1 MNKTKIIVVE
11 DNIVYCEYVCNMLSR
26 EGYRNMK
33 AYHLSTAKKHLQQA
47 TDNDIVVAD
56 LRLPDGSG
64 IDLLCWMRKE
74 GKMQPFIIMT
84 DYAEVNTAVESM
96 KLGSIDYIPKQLV
109 EDKLVPLIRS
119 ILKERQAGQRRMPVF
134 ARDGSAFQKIM
145 HRIRL
150 VAATDMSVMIFGEN
164 GTGKE
169 HIAHLL
175 HDKSKRAGKPF
186 VAVDCGSLSKELAP
200 SAFFGHVKGAFT
212 GADNAKKGYFHE
224 AEGGTLFL
232 DEVGNLAL
240 ETQQMLLRAIQERRY
255 RPVGDKADRN
265 FNVRIIAATNED
277 LEVSVNEKRFRQ
289 DLLYRL
295 HDFGITVPPLRDC
308 QEDIMPL
315 AEFFREIA
323 NNELECK
330 VSGFSSEARK
340 ALLTHSWPGNVRE
353 LRQKIMDVTLEDGLK
368 RLPGVDVS
376 KNGGISY
383 MGKPISQFNIEGMDL
398 LGGKY
403 NLATR
408 NIPADYV
415 TNVEIVRNHHSRRV
429 EKDVPSNEVSM
440 NIKLS
445 NKAKFKPFGQEEAGA
460 GYMEDGDDRLQAL
473 LGLTGMM
480 FTNKFQ
486 TICSVK
492 GGNYKGFARADMY
505 DHFGGSD
512 VSTRAT
518 SLFGGFDGGAPPQG
532 QYLYQ
537 RNGMATVNGIL
548 RTDSFTTMKVNA
560 DYCYHRATHDISQS
574 TTYLADG
581 GDYVNVSEQTSPLTK
596 IHLPKLS
603 MNYLKNADRVYLS
616 ETFVLKGKFEQNE
629 GDVVANQ
636 QSVEQRRKTSSFELG
651 NELFWMGRTE
661 KGARRHVHAN
671 VSFKRTPTL
680 RLSFSQDGTDYGQTA
695 QSSTLSM
702 NVGSSFQIPI
712 GKSFRLNLPV
722 SVSAMYD
729 DLETYR
735 MATGDQNDIRG
746 WAFTPTLNPGF
757 EIHSKNRRFY
767 LSAGIGAALKGL
779 YYNKLNYT
787 KPVLNPSM
795 GINYTFSANSKLSFS
810 TGYTTSIGDMM
821 TLLTEPMQVDY
832 RSVRTSSGI
841 IGESNTW
848 HTSGDWKWQLPM
860 QYFTLSLAAT
870 HSEGKQNTL
879 TSQSVS
885 GIDVSSTALLR
896 DSRSR
901 STSFSASVTKN
912 IPTLFAKLGADGSY
926 SFGSG
931 EQAIS
936 SSMGGGQEEAT
947 VIDTRT
953 NSYALHGNATITPV
967 PWLELRYDINYG
979 WSRSRY
985 SEESN
990 TTTSLTHSGAVH
1002 IFPIATLDL
1011 SLDYD
1016 HVRRQLTADQY
1027 KRMSLFNASAQYKWK
1042 RLVLRLEL
1050 DNLLNQRH
1058 YAYTI
1063 FNGINTYTY
1072 DYALCGRT
1080 ALLRATFKL

>member
-1 MNKTKIIVVE
+1 M
-11 DNIVYCEYVCNMLSR
+11 
-26 EGYRNMK
+26 
-33 AYHLSTAKKHLQQA
+33 Q
-47 TDNDIVVAD
+47 
-56 LRLPDGSG
+56 RL
-64 IDLLCWMRKE
+64 L
-74 GKMQPFIIMT
+74 FIILYIALAVHASAQVRVTGRVIDSQNKPVRDVIVKMVSGT
-84 DYAEVNTAVESM
+84 KTLTFTSTNAKGEYALEVKSAPMGEVTLLFNHISYEKESER
-96 KLGSIDYIPKQLV
+96 V
-109 EDKLVPLIRS
+109 T
-119 ILKERQAGQRRMPVF
+119 LKER
-134 ARDGSAFQKIM
+134 
-145 HRIRL
+145 
-150 VAATDMSVMIFGEN
+150 VA
-164 GTGKE
+164 K
-169 HIAHLL
+169 
-175 HDKSKRAGKPF
+175 
-186 VAVDCGSLSKELAP
+186 VD
-200 SAFFGHVKGAFT
+200 
-212 GADNAKKGYFHE
+212 
-224 AEGGTLFL
+224 
-232 DEVGNLAL
+232 
-240 ETQQMLLRAIQERRY
+240 MLLTPKAVSLKEVTV
-255 RPVGDKADRN
+255 RPD
-265 FNVRIIAATNED
+265 
-277 LEVSVNEKRFRQ
+277 
-289 DLLYRL
+289 
-295 HDFGITVPPLRDC
+295 P
-308 QEDIMPL
+308 
-315 AEFFREIA
+315 
-323 NNELECK
+323 
-330 VSGFSSEARK
+330 
-340 ALLTHSWPGNVRE
+340 
-353 LRQKIMDVTLEDGLK
+353 LRQKGDTLSHNLASFLGKGDVTLEDGLK

-408 NIPADYV
+408 NIPVDYV

-445 NKAKFKPFGQEEAGA
+445 NKAKFKPFGQEEVGA
-460 GYMEDGDDRLQAL
+460 GYMEDGNDKLQAL

-486 TICSVK
+486 TTCSVK
-492 GGNYKGFARADMY
+492 AGNYKGFARTDMY

-512 VSTRAT
+512 VSTCAT

-560 DYCYHRATHDISQS
+560 DYSYHRATHDISQR
-574 TTYLADG
+574 TTYLANG
-581 GDYVNVSEQTSPLTK
+581 GDYVTVSEQTSPMTK

-603 MNYLKNADRVYLS
+603 VNYLKNADRVYLS

-629 GDVVANQ
+629 GDVVANG
-636 QSVEQRRKTSSFELG
+636 SLVEQRRKTSTFEVG
-651 NELFWMGRTE
+651 NEFFWMGRTE

-680 RLSFSQDGTDYGQTA
+680 RLSFVSDGNGYGQTA
-695 QSSTLSM
+695 QSSTLSV

-712 GKSFRLNLPV
+712 GSSFRLNLPV

-729 DLETYR
+729 DLETER
-735 MATGDQNDIRG
+735 CGEFGIRNSGVGDLKSPPTDRNDVRG

-795 GINYTFSANSKLSFS
+795 GIDYTFSANSKLSFS

-841 IGESNTW
+841 IGESNIW
-848 HTSGDWKWQLPM
+848 RTSGEWKWQLPM

-870 HSEGKQNTL
+870 YSEGKQNTL

-896 DSRSR
+896 DSHSR
-901 STSFSASVTKN
+901 STSFSVAASKN
-912 IPTLFAKLGADGSY
+912 IPSLFAKLGANGRY
-926 SFGSG
+926 SFGSD
-931 EQAIS
+931 EQAVNES
-936 SSMGGGQEEAT
+936 
-947 VIDTRT
+947 VVDTRT
-953 NSYALHGNATITPV
+953 NSYALHGNATVTPV

-985 SEESN
+985 SEKSN
-990 TTTSLTHSGAVH
+990 TTTSRSHSGAVH
-1002 IFPIATLDL
+1002 IFPIASLDL
-1011 SLDYD
+1011 SLDYE

-1027 KRMSLFNASAQYKWK
+1027 KRMSLFNASAQYKRK

-1050 DNLLNQRH
+1050 DNLLNQRR
-1058 YAYTI
+1058 YAYTL

-1072 DYALCGRT
+1072 DYTLCGRT
-1080 ALLRATFKL
+1080 VVVRATFKL

>member
-1 MNKTKIIVVE
+1 M
-11 DNIVYCEYVCNMLSR
+11 
-26 EGYRNMK
+26 
-33 AYHLSTAKKHLQQA
+33 Q
-47 TDNDIVVAD
+47 
-56 LRLPDGSG
+56 RL
-64 IDLLCWMRKE
+64 L
-74 GKMQPFIIMT
+74 FIILYIALAVHASAQVRVTGRVIDSQNKPVRDVIVKMVSGT
-84 DYAEVNTAVESM
+84 KTLTFTSTNAKGEYALEVKSAPMGEVTLLFNHISYEKESER
-96 KLGSIDYIPKQLV
+96 V
-109 EDKLVPLIRS
+109 T
-119 ILKERQAGQRRMPVF
+119 LKER
-134 ARDGSAFQKIM
+134 
-145 HRIRL
+145 
-150 VAATDMSVMIFGEN
+150 VAKVDMQLTPKAVSL
-164 GTGKE
+164 KE
-169 HIAHLL
+169 
-175 HDKSKRAGKPF
+175 
-186 VAVDCGSLSKELAP
+186 VTV
-200 SAFFGHVKGAFT
+200 
-212 GADNAKKGYFHE
+212 
-224 AEGGTLFL
+224 
-232 DEVGNLAL
+232 
-240 ETQQMLLRAIQERRY
+240 
-255 RPVGDKADRN
+255 RPD
-265 FNVRIIAATNED
+265 
-277 LEVSVNEKRFRQ
+277 
-289 DLLYRL
+289 
-295 HDFGITVPPLRDC
+295 P
-308 QEDIMPL
+308 
-315 AEFFREIA
+315 
-323 NNELECK
+323 
-330 VSGFSSEARK
+330 
-340 ALLTHSWPGNVRE
+340 
-353 LRQKIMDVTLEDGLK
+353 LRQKGDTLSHNLASFLGKGDVTLEDGLK

-408 NIPADYV
+408 NIPVDYV

-445 NKAKFKPFGQEEAGA
+445 NKAKFKPFGQEEVGA
-460 GYMEDGDDRLQAL
+460 GYMEDGNDKLQAL

-486 TICSVK
+486 TTCSVK
-492 GGNYKGFARADMY
+492 AGNYKGFARTDMY

-512 VSTRAT
+512 VSTCAT

-560 DYCYHRATHDISQS
+560 DYSYHRATHDISQR
-574 TTYLADG
+574 TTYLANG
-581 GDYVNVSEQTSPLTK
+581 GDYVTVSEQTSPMTK

-603 MNYLKNADRVYLS
+603 VNYLKNADRVYLS

-629 GDVVANQ
+629 GDVVANG
-636 QSVEQRRKTSSFELG
+636 SLVEQRRKTSTFEVG
-651 NELFWMGRTE
+651 NEFFWMGRTE

-680 RLSFSQDGTDYGQTA
+680 RLSFVSDGNGYGQTA
-695 QSSTLSM
+695 RSSTLSV

-712 GKSFRLNLPV
+712 GSSFRLNLPV

-729 DLETYR
+729 DLETER
-735 MATGDQNDIRG
+735 CGEFGIRNSGVGDLKSPPTDRNDVRG

-795 GINYTFSANSKLSFS
+795 GIDYTFSANSKLSFS

-841 IGESNTW
+841 IGESNIW
-848 HTSGDWKWQLPM
+848 RTSGEWKWQLPM

-896 DSRSR
+896 DSHSR
-901 STSFSASVTKN
+901 STSFSVAASKN
-912 IPTLFAKLGADGSY
+912 IPSLFAKLGVNGRY
-926 SFGSG
+926 SFGSD
-931 EQAIS
+931 EQAVN
-936 SSMGGGQEEAT
+936 ET
-947 VIDTRT
+947 VVDTRT
-953 NSYALHGNATITPV
+953 NSYALHGNATVTPV

-985 SEESN
+985 SENSN
-990 TTTSLTHSGAVH
+990 TTTSRSHSGAVH
-1002 IFPIATLDL
+1002 IFPIASLDL
-1011 SLDYD
+1011 SLDYE

-1027 KRMSLFNASAQYKWK
+1027 KRMSLFNASAQYKRK

-1050 DNLLNQRH
+1050 DNLLNQRR
-1058 YAYTI
+1058 YAYTL

-1072 DYALCGRT
+1072 DYTLCGRT
-1080 ALLRATFKL
+1080 VVLRATFKL

>member
-1 MNKTKIIVVE
+1 MKRLLYIILYVVLAASASAQVKVTGRVI
-11 DNIVYCEYVCNMLSR
+11 D
-26 EGYRNMK
+26 
-33 AYHLSTAKKHLQQA
+33 LQQKPVS
-47 TDNDIVVAD
+47 DVIV
-56 LRLPDGSG
+56 
-64 IDLLCWMRKE
+64 
-74 GKMQPFIIMT
+74 
-84 DYAEVNTAVESM
+84 
-96 KLGSIDYIPKQLV
+96 
-109 EDKLVPLIRS
+109 KLVSGSKTLAFTSSNAQGVYSLEVKNAPTGEVTLQFTHISYEKESERVTLRDKVSKVDMILTPKS
-119 ILKERQAGQRRMPVF
+119 ISLKEVTVKPDPLRQRG
-134 ARDGSAFQKIM
+134 D
-145 HRIRL
+145 
-150 VAATDMSVMIFGEN
+150 T
-164 GTGKE
+164 
-169 HIAHLL
+169 
-175 HDKSKRAGKPF
+175 
-186 VAVDCGSLSKELAP
+186 LS
-200 SAFFGHVKGAFT
+200 H
-212 GADNAKKGYFHE
+212 
-224 AEGGTLFL
+224 
-232 DEVGNLAL
+232 NLASFL
-240 ETQQMLLRAIQERRY
+240 
-255 RPVGDKADRN
+255 GK
-265 FNVRIIAATNED
+265 
-277 LEVSVNEKRFRQ
+277 
-289 DLLYRL
+289 
-295 HDFGITVPPLRDC
+295 G
-308 QEDIMPL
+308 
-315 AEFFREIA
+315 
-323 NNELECK
+323 
-330 VSGFSSEARK
+330 
-340 ALLTHSWPGNVRE
+340 
-353 LRQKIMDVTLEDGLK
+353 DVTLEDGLK
-368 RLPGVDVS
+368 RLPGVDVTTS
-376 KNGGISY
+376 GAISY
-383 MGKPISQFNIEGMDL
+383 MGKPISQFNIEGLDM

-415 TNVEIVRNHHSRRV
+415 TQVEIVRNHHSRRV

-460 GYMEDGDDRLQAL
+460 GYMEDSNDKLQAL

-480 FTNKFQ
+480 FTDRFQ

-512 VSTRAT
+512 VTTPAT

-532 QYLYQ
+532 EYLYQ
-537 RNGMATVNGIL
+537 RNGMATLNGIL

-560 DYCYHRATHDISQS
+560 DYSYHRATHDISQS
-574 TTYLADG
+574 TTYLAEG
-581 GDYVNVSEQTSPLTK
+581 GNYVTVGEQISPLTK

-603 MNYLKNADRVYLS
+603 VNYLKNADRVYLS
-616 ETFVLKGKFEQNE
+616 ETFVLKGKFEENE
-629 GDVVANQ
+629 GDVVANG
-636 QSVEQRRKTSSFELG
+636 SLVEQRRKTSSFEVG
-651 NELFWMGRTE
+651 NDLFWMGRTE
-661 KGARRHVHAN
+661 KGARRHVHAS
-671 VSFKRTPTL
+671 VSFRRTPTL

-735 MATGDQNDIRG
+735 TATGEMNDIRG

-757 EIHSKNRRFY
+757 EIHSRNRRFY

-779 YYNKLNYT
+779 YYNRRNSESHPSSLEDGRVVTEEGKANKLNYT

-795 GINYTFSANSKLSFS
+795 GINYTFSANSNLSFS

-821 TLLTEPMQVDY
+821 TLLTEPIQVDY

-848 HTSGDWKWQLPM
+848 HTSGEWKWQLPM
-860 QYFTLSLAAT
+860 QYFTLSLAAS
-870 HSEGKQNTL
+870 HSEGRQNTL

-896 DSRSR
+896 DIRSR
-901 STSFSASVTKN
+901 STNFSASVTKN
-912 IPTLFAKLGADGSY
+912 IPSIFAKLGADGSY

-931 EQAIS
+931 EQAVD
-936 SSMGGGQEEAT
+936 ET

-1002 IFPIATLDL
+1002 IFPIVALDL

-1016 HVRRQLTADQY
+1016 HVRRQLTADQC
-1027 KRMSLFNASAQYKWK
+1027 KHMSLFNASAQYKWK
-1042 RLVLRLEL
+1042 QCVLRLEL
-1050 DNLLNQRH
+1050 TNLLNQRS
-1058 YAYTI
+1058 YSYTV
-1063 FNGINTYTY
+1063 FDGINTYTY
-1072 DYALCGRT
+1072 DYGLCGRT
-1080 ALLRATFKL
+1080 VMLRATFKL

>member
-1 MNKTKIIVVE
+1 MR
-11 DNIVYCEYVCNMLSR
+11 LS
-26 EGYRNMK
+26 
-33 AYHLSTAKKHLQQA
+33 
-47 TDNDIVVAD
+47 
-56 LRLPDGSG
+56 
-64 IDLLCWMRKE
+64 
-74 GKMQPFIIMT
+74 
-84 DYAEVNTAVESM
+84 
-96 KLGSIDYIPKQLV
+96 
-109 EDKLVPLIRS
+109 
-119 ILKERQAGQRRMPVF
+119 LKERTM
-134 ARDGSAFQKIM
+134 KM
-145 HRIRL
+145 
-150 VAATDMSVMIFGEN
+150 DMVLTPKAVSL
-164 GTGKE
+164 KE
-169 HIAHLL
+169 VTV
-175 HDKSKRAGKPF
+175 KSDP
-186 VAVDCGSLSKELAP
+186 
-200 SAFFGHVKGAFT
+200 
-212 GADNAKKGYFHE
+212 
-224 AEGGTLFL
+224 
-232 DEVGNLAL
+232 
-240 ETQQMLLRAIQERRY
+240 
-255 RPVGDKADRN
+255 
-265 FNVRIIAATNED
+265 
-277 LEVSVNEKRFRQ
+277 
-289 DLLYRL
+289 
-295 HDFGITVPPLRDC
+295 
-308 QEDIMPL
+308 
-315 AEFFREIA
+315 
-323 NNELECK
+323 
-330 VSGFSSEARK
+330 
-340 ALLTHSWPGNVRE
+340 
-353 LRQKIMDVTLEDGLK
+353 LRQKGERLRVGEHSSGITLSHNLASFLGKGDVTLEDGLK

-376 KNGGISY
+376 QNGGISY

-415 TNVEIVRNHHSRRV
+415 TQVEIVRNHHSRRV

-445 NKAKFKPFGQEEAGA
+445 NKAKFKPFGQEEAGIEVA
-460 GYMEDGDDRLQAL
+460 PHSAPEGATIDPQHGNVSLSGDERGAL
-473 LGLTGMM
+473 RALVGLTGMM

-532 QYLYQ
+532 EYLYQ
-537 RNGMATVNGIL
+537 RNGMATLNGIL

-560 DYCYHRATHDISQS
+560 DYSYHRATHDISQS
-574 TTYLADG
+574 TTYLAEG
-581 GDYVNVSEQTSPLTK
+581 GNYVTVSEQTSPITK

-603 MNYLKNADRVYLS
+603 VNYLKNADRVYLS
-616 ETFVLKGKFEQNE
+616 ETFVLKGKFEENE
-629 GDVVANQ
+629 GDVVANRWSSESHQ
-636 QSVEQRRKTSSFELG
+636 ARLDGRVVTEVDEVSGSLVEQRRKTSSFEVG

-661 KGARRHVHAN
+661 KGARRHVHAS
-671 VSFKRTPTL
+671 VSFRRTPTL

-735 MATGDQNDIRG
+735 TATGEMNDIRG

-757 EIHSKNRRFY
+757 EIHSRNRRFY

-848 HTSGDWKWQLPM
+848 HTSGEWKWQLPM
-860 QYFTLSLAAT
+860 QYFTLSLAAS

-912 IPTLFAKLGADGSY
+912 IPSLFAKLGADASY
-926 SFGSG
+926 GFGDS
-931 EQAIS
+931 EQAVNANIIKVRS
-936 SSMGGGQEEAT
+936 
-947 VIDTRT
+947 
-953 NSYALHGNATITPV
+953 NNYNLHGNASVTPIQ
-967 PWLELRYDINYG
+967 WLELRYDIRYG

-990 TTTSLTHSGAVH
+990 TVTSLTHSGSIHV
-1002 IFPIATLDL
+1002 FPIATLDL

-1016 HVRRQLTADQY
+1016 HVRRQLTTDQY

-1042 RLVLRLEL
+1042 QCVLRLEL
-1050 DNLLNQRH
+1050 TNLLNQRS
-1058 YAYTI
+1058 YSYTV
-1063 FNGINTYTY
+1063 FDGINTYIY
-1072 DYALCGRT
+1072 DYGLCGRT
-1080 ALLRATFKL
+1080 MMLRATFKL

>member
-1 MNKTKIIVVE
+1 VKVTGRVI
-11 DNIVYCEYVCNMLSR
+11 D
-26 EGYRNMK
+26 
-33 AYHLSTAKKHLQQA
+33 LQQKPVS
-47 TDNDIVVAD
+47 DVIV
-56 LRLPDGSG
+56 
-64 IDLLCWMRKE
+64 
-74 GKMQPFIIMT
+74 
-84 DYAEVNTAVESM
+84 
-96 KLGSIDYIPKQLV
+96 
-109 EDKLVPLIRS
+109 KLVSGSKTLAFTSSNAKGEYSLELKNVPSGEVSLQFTHIS
-119 ILKERQAGQRRMPVF
+119 YEKESEQLTLKERTMKV
-134 ARDGSAFQKIM
+134 
-145 HRIRL
+145 
-150 VAATDMSVMIFGEN
+150 DMVLTPKSISL
-164 GTGKE
+164 KE
-169 HIAHLL
+169 VTV
-175 HDKSKRAGKPF
+175 KP
-186 VAVDCGSLSKELAP
+186 DP
-200 SAFFGHVKGAFT
+200 
-212 GADNAKKGYFHE
+212 
-224 AEGGTLFL
+224 
-232 DEVGNLAL
+232 
-240 ETQQMLLRAIQERRY
+240 
-255 RPVGDKADRN
+255 
-265 FNVRIIAATNED
+265 
-277 LEVSVNEKRFRQ
+277 
-289 DLLYRL
+289 
-295 HDFGITVPPLRDC
+295 
-308 QEDIMPL
+308 
-315 AEFFREIA
+315 
-323 NNELECK
+323 
-330 VSGFSSEARK
+330 
-340 ALLTHSWPGNVRE
+340 
-353 LRQKIMDVTLEDGLK
+353 LRQKGDTLSHNLASFLGKGDVTLEDGLK

-376 KNGGISY
+376 QNGGISY

-415 TNVEIVRNHHSRRV
+415 TNVEIVRNYHSRRV

-460 GYMEDGDDRLQAL
+460 GYMEDGNDKLQAL

-532 QYLYQ
+532 EYLYQ
-537 RNGMATVNGIL
+537 RNGMATLNGIL

-560 DYCYHRATHDISQS
+560 DYSYHRATHDISQS
-574 TTYLADG
+574 TTYLAEG
-581 GDYVNVSEQTSPLTK
+581 GNYVTVSEQTSPLTK

-603 MNYLKNADRVYLS
+603 VNYLKNADRVYLS
-616 ETFVLKGKFEQNE
+616 ETFVLKGKFEENE
-629 GDVVANQ
+629 GDVVANG
-636 QSVEQRRKTSSFELG
+636 SLVEQRRKTSSFEVG

-661 KGARRHVHAN
+661 KGARRHVHAS
-671 VSFKRTPTL
+671 VSFRRTPTL

-702 NVGSSFQIPI
+702 NVGSSFNIPI

-735 MATGDQNDIRG
+735 TATGEMNDIRG

-757 EIHSKNRRFY
+757 EIHSRNRRFY

-779 YYNKLNYT
+779 YYNRRNSESHPSSLEDGRVVTEEGKANKLNYT

-795 GINYTFSANSKLSFS
+795 GINYTFSANSKLQFS
-810 TGYTTSIGDMM
+810 TGYTTQIGDMM

-832 RSVRTSSGI
+832 RTVRTSSGI

-860 QYFTLSLAAT
+860 QYFTLSLAAS
-870 HSEGKQNTL
+870 HSEGRQNTL

-896 DSRSR
+896 DIRSR
-901 STSFSASVTKN
+901 STNFSASVTKN
-912 IPTLFAKLGADGSY
+912 IPSIFAKLGADGSY

-931 EQAIS
+931 EQAVD
-936 SSMGGGQEEAT
+936 ET

-1002 IFPIATLDL
+1002 IFPIVALDL

-1027 KRMSLFNASAQYKWK
+1027 KHMSLFNASAQYKWK
-1042 RLVLRLEL
+1042 QCVLRLEL
-1050 DNLLNQRH
+1050 TNLLNQRS
-1058 YAYTI
+1058 YSYTV
-1063 FNGINTYTY
+1063 FDGINTYTY
-1072 DYALCGRT
+1072 DYGLCGRT
-1080 ALLRATFKL
+1080 VMLRATFKL

>member
-1 MNKTKIIVVE
+1 MKRLLYIIL
-11 DNIVYCEYVCNMLSR
+11 YVLLAASASAQVR
-26 EGYRNMK
+26 VTGR
-33 AYHLSTAKKHLQQA
+33 
-47 TDNDIVVAD
+47 V
-56 LRLPDGSG
+56 
-64 IDLLCWMRKE
+64 IDLQNKPVSDVIVKLVNGTKTLAFTSTNAKGEYAIEMKSAPSGEVTLQFTHISYEKE
-74 GKMQPFIIMT
+74 SERLSFK
-84 DYAEVNTAVESM
+84 EKAVKVDM
-96 KLGSIDYIPKQLV
+96 LLIPKAV
-109 EDKLVPLIRS
+109 S
-119 ILKERQAGQRRMPVF
+119 LKEVTVKPDPLRQRG
-134 ARDGSAFQKIM
+134 D
-145 HRIRL
+145 
-150 VAATDMSVMIFGEN
+150 T
-164 GTGKE
+164 
-169 HIAHLL
+169 
-175 HDKSKRAGKPF
+175 
-186 VAVDCGSLSKELAP
+186 LS
-200 SAFFGHVKGAFT
+200 H
-212 GADNAKKGYFHE
+212 
-224 AEGGTLFL
+224 
-232 DEVGNLAL
+232 NLASFL
-240 ETQQMLLRAIQERRY
+240 
-255 RPVGDKADRN
+255 GK
-265 FNVRIIAATNED
+265 
-277 LEVSVNEKRFRQ
+277 
-289 DLLYRL
+289 
-295 HDFGITVPPLRDC
+295 G
-308 QEDIMPL
+308 
-315 AEFFREIA
+315 
-323 NNELECK
+323 
-330 VSGFSSEARK
+330 
-340 ALLTHSWPGNVRE
+340 
-353 LRQKIMDVTLEDGLK
+353 DVTLEDGLK
-368 RLPGVDVS
+368 RLPGVDVTTS
-376 KNGGISY
+376 GAISY
-383 MGKPISQFNIEGMDL
+383 MGKPISQFNIEGLDM

-415 TNVEIVRNHHSRRV
+415 TQVEIVRNHHSRRV

-460 GYMEDGDDRLQAL
+460 GYMEDSNDKLQAL

-480 FTNKFQ
+480 FTDRFQ

-512 VSTRAT
+512 VTTPAT

-532 QYLYQ
+532 EYLYQ
-537 RNGMATVNGIL
+537 RNGMATLNGIL

-560 DYCYHRATHDISQS
+560 DYSYHRATHDISQS
-574 TTYLADG
+574 TTYLAEG
-581 GDYVNVSEQTSPLTK
+581 GNYVTVSEQTSPLTK

-603 MNYLKNADRVYLS
+603 VNYLKNADRVYLS
-616 ETFVLKGKFEQNE
+616 ETFVLKGKFEENE
-629 GDVVANQ
+629 GDVVANG
-636 QSVEQRRKTSSFELG
+636 SLVEQRRNTSSFEVG

-735 MATGDQNDIRG
+735 TATGEMNDIRG

-757 EIHSKNRRFY
+757 EIHSRNRRFY

-779 YYNKLNYT
+779 YYNRRNSESHPSSLEDGRVVTEEGKANKLNYT

-795 GINYTFSANSKLSFS
+795 GINYTFSANSNLSFS

-821 TLLTEPMQVDY
+821 TLLTEPIQVDY

-848 HTSGDWKWQLPM
+848 HTSGEWKWQLPM
-860 QYFTLSLAAT
+860 QYFTLSLAAS
-870 HSEGKQNTL
+870 HSEGRQNTL

-896 DSRSR
+896 DIRSR
-901 STSFSASVTKN
+901 STNFSASVTKN
-912 IPTLFAKLGADGSY
+912 IPSIFAKLGADGSY

-931 EQAIS
+931 EQAVD
-936 SSMGGGQEEAT
+936 ET

-1002 IFPIATLDL
+1002 IFPIVALDL

-1016 HVRRQLTADQY
+1016 HVRRQLTADQC
-1027 KRMSLFNASAQYKWK
+1027 KHMSLFNASAQYKWK
-1042 RLVLRLEL
+1042 QCVLRLEL
-1050 DNLLNQRH
+1050 TNLLNQRS
-1058 YAYTI
+1058 YSYTV
-1063 FNGINTYTY
+1063 FDGINTYTY
-1072 DYALCGRT
+1072 DYGLCGRT
-1080 ALLRATFKL
+1080 VMLRATFKL

>member
-1 MNKTKIIVVE
+1 MKRLLYIISYVV
-11 DNIVYCEYVCNMLSR
+11 L
-26 EGYRNMK
+26 
-33 AYHLSTAKKHLQQA
+33 AASTSAQVKVTGRVIDLQQKPVS
-47 TDNDIVVAD
+47 DVIV
-56 LRLPDGSG
+56 
-64 IDLLCWMRKE
+64 
-74 GKMQPFIIMT
+74 
-84 DYAEVNTAVESM
+84 
-96 KLGSIDYIPKQLV
+96 
-109 EDKLVPLIRS
+109 KLVSGTKTLAFTSSNAQGVYSLEVKKAPTGEVTLQFTHISYEKESERLTFKEKAVKVDMVLTPKAVS
-119 ILKERQAGQRRMPVF
+119 LKEVT
-134 ARDGSAFQKIM
+134 
-145 HRIRL
+145 
-150 VAATDMSVMIFGEN
+150 V
-164 GTGKE
+164 
-169 HIAHLL
+169 
-175 HDKSKRAGKPF
+175 KP
-186 VAVDCGSLSKELAP
+186 DP
-200 SAFFGHVKGAFT
+200 
-212 GADNAKKGYFHE
+212 
-224 AEGGTLFL
+224 
-232 DEVGNLAL
+232 
-240 ETQQMLLRAIQERRY
+240 
-255 RPVGDKADRN
+255 
-265 FNVRIIAATNED
+265 
-277 LEVSVNEKRFRQ
+277 
-289 DLLYRL
+289 
-295 HDFGITVPPLRDC
+295 
-308 QEDIMPL
+308 
-315 AEFFREIA
+315 
-323 NNELECK
+323 
-330 VSGFSSEARK
+330 
-340 ALLTHSWPGNVRE
+340 
-353 LRQKIMDVTLEDGLK
+353 LRQKGDTLSHNLASFLGKGDVTLEDGLK

-376 KNGGISY
+376 QNGGISY

-415 TNVEIVRNHHSRRV
+415 TSVEIMRNHHSRRV

-512 VSTRAT
+512 VRTCAT

-560 DYCYHRATHDISQS
+560 DYSYHRATHDISQS
-574 TTYLADG
+574 TTYLAEG
-581 GDYVNVSEQTSPLTK
+581 GNYVTVSEQTSPLTR
-596 IHLPKLS
+596 IHVPKLS
-603 MNYLKNADRVYLS
+603 VNYLKNADRVYLS
-616 ETFVLKGKFEQNE
+616 ETFVLKGKFEENE
-629 GDVVANQ
+629 GDVLSVAMVSQ
-636 QSVEQRRKTSSFELG
+636 QTEQRRKTSSFEVG

-680 RLSFSQDGTDYGQTA
+680 RLSFVSDGNGYGQTA

-712 GKSFRLNLPV
+712 GKSFRLNLPI

-735 MATGDQNDIRG
+735 TATGEMNDIRG

-795 GINYTFSANSKLSFS
+795 GINYTFWANSKLSFS

-870 HSEGKQNTL
+870 HSEGKLNTL

-901 STSFSASVTKN
+901 STNFSVSSTKN
-912 IPTLFAKLGADGSY
+912 FPSIFTKLGADASY
-926 SFGSG
+926 GFGDS
-931 EQAIS
+931 EQAVNADIIKIRS
-936 SSMGGGQEEAT
+936 
-947 VIDTRT
+947 
-953 NSYALHGNATITPV
+953 NNYNLHGNASVTPV
-967 PWLELRYDINYG
+967 QWLELRYDIRYG

-990 TTTSLTHSGAVH
+990 TVTSLTHSGAVH
-1002 IFPIATLDL
+1002 IFPIAALDL

-1027 KRMSLFNASAQYKWK
+1027 KRMSLFNASAQYKFK

-1058 YAYTI
+1058 YAYTVLD
-1063 FNGINTYTY
+1063 GINTYTY
-1072 DYALCGRT
+1072 DYGLSGRT
-1080 ALLRATFKL
+1080 TMLRATFKL

>member
-1 MNKTKIIVVE
+1 MITPDAE
-11 DNIVYCEYVCNMLSR
+11 S
-26 EGYRNMK
+26 
-33 AYHLSTAKKHLQQA
+33 QQQ
-47 TDNDIVVAD
+47 DY
-56 LRLPDGSG
+56 LRPSPVGEGSG
-64 IDLLCWMRKE
+64 
-74 GKMQPFIIMT
+74 
-84 DYAEVNTAVESM
+84 V
-96 KLGSIDYIPKQLV
+96 
-109 EDKLVPLIRS
+109 
-119 ILKERQAGQRRMPVF
+119 
-134 ARDGSAFQKIM
+134 
-145 HRIRL
+145 RL
-150 VAATDMSVMIFGEN
+150 
-164 GTGKE
+164 
-169 HIAHLL
+169 
-175 HDKSKRAGKPF
+175 
-186 VAVDCGSLSKELAP
+186 
-200 SAFFGHVKGAFT
+200 
-212 GADNAKKGYFHE
+212 
-224 AEGGTLFL
+224 
-232 DEVGNLAL
+232 
-240 ETQQMLLRAIQERRY
+240 
-255 RPVGDKADRN
+255 
-265 FNVRIIAATNED
+265 
-277 LEVSVNEKRFRQ
+277 
-289 DLLYRL
+289 
-295 HDFGITVPPLRDC
+295 
-308 QEDIMPL
+308 
-315 AEFFREIA
+315 
-323 NNELECK
+323 
-330 VSGFSSEARK
+330 
-340 ALLTHSWPGNVRE
+340 
-353 LRQKIMDVTLEDGLK
+353 
-368 RLPGVDVS
+368 
-376 KNGGISY
+376 
-383 MGKPISQFNIEGMDL
+383 
-398 LGGKY
+398 
-403 NLATR
+403 
-408 NIPADYV
+408 
-415 TNVEIVRNHHSRRV
+415 
-429 EKDVPSNEVSM
+429 
-440 NIKLS
+440 
-445 NKAKFKPFGQEEAGA
+445 
-460 GYMEDGDDRLQAL
+460 L

-532 QYLYQ
+532 EYLYQ
-537 RNGMATVNGIL
+537 RNGMATLNGIL

-560 DYCYHRATHDISQS
+560 DYSYHRATHDISQS
-574 TTYLADG
+574 TTYLAEG
-581 GDYVNVSEQTSPLTK
+581 GNYVTVSEQTSPITK

-603 MNYLKNADRVYLS
+603 VNYLKNADRVYLS

-629 GDVVANQ
+629 GDVVANRWSSESHQ
-636 QSVEQRRKTSSFELG
+636 ARLDGRVVTEVDEVSGSLVEQRRKTSSFEVG

-671 VSFKRTPTL
+671 VSFRRTPTL

-712 GKSFRLNLPV
+712 GKTFRLNLPV

-735 MATGDQNDIRG
+735 TATGEMNDIRG

-767 LSAGIGAALKGL
+767 LNAGIGAALKGL

-841 IGESNTW
+841 IGEQNTW
-848 HTSGDWKWQLPM
+848 HTSGEWKWQLPM
-860 QYFTLSLAAT
+860 QYFTLSLAGS

-912 IPTLFAKLGADGSY
+912 IPSLFAKLGADGSY

-931 EQAIS
+931 EQAV
-936 SSMGGGQEEAT
+936 GET

-953 NSYALHGNATITPV
+953 NSYALHGNATITPIQ
-967 PWLELRYDINYG
+967 WLELRYDINYG

-990 TTTSLTHSGAVH
+990 TVTSLTHSGSIH
-1002 IFPIATLDL
+1002 IFPIAALDL

-1027 KRMSLFNASAQYKWK
+1027 KHMSLFNASAQYKWK

-1050 DNLLNQRH
+1050 DNLLNQCH

-1072 DYALCGRT
+1072 DYTLCGRT
-1080 ALLRATFKL
+1080 IMLRATFKL

>member
-1 MNKTKIIVVE
+1 M
-11 DNIVYCEYVCNMLSR
+11 
-26 EGYRNMK
+26 
-33 AYHLSTAKKHLQQA
+33 Q
-47 TDNDIVVAD
+47 
-56 LRLPDGSG
+56 RL
-64 IDLLCWMRKE
+64 L
-74 GKMQPFIIMT
+74 FIILYIALTVHASAQVRVTGRVIDSQNKPVRDVIVKMVSGT
-84 DYAEVNTAVESM
+84 KTLTFTSTNAKGEYALEVKSAPTGEVTLLFNHISYEKESER
-96 KLGSIDYIPKQLV
+96 V
-109 EDKLVPLIRS
+109 T
-119 ILKERQAGQRRMPVF
+119 LKEREAKVDMLLTPKAVSLKEVTVRP
-134 ARDGSAFQKIM
+134 DPLWQKGD
-145 HRIRL
+145 
-150 VAATDMSVMIFGEN
+150 T
-164 GTGKE
+164 
-169 HIAHLL
+169 
-175 HDKSKRAGKPF
+175 
-186 VAVDCGSLSKELAP
+186 LS
-200 SAFFGHVKGAFT
+200 H
-212 GADNAKKGYFHE
+212 
-224 AEGGTLFL
+224 
-232 DEVGNLAL
+232 NLASFL
-240 ETQQMLLRAIQERRY
+240 
-255 RPVGDKADRN
+255 GK
-265 FNVRIIAATNED
+265 
-277 LEVSVNEKRFRQ
+277 
-289 DLLYRL
+289 
-295 HDFGITVPPLRDC
+295 G
-308 QEDIMPL
+308 
-315 AEFFREIA
+315 
-323 NNELECK
+323 
-330 VSGFSSEARK
+330 
-340 ALLTHSWPGNVRE
+340 
-353 LRQKIMDVTLEDGLK
+353 DVTLEDGLK

-408 NIPADYV
+408 NIPVDYV

-445 NKAKFKPFGQEEAGA
+445 NKAKFKPFGQEEVGA
-460 GYMEDGDDRLQAL
+460 GYMEDGNDKLQAL

-486 TICSVK
+486 TTCSVK
-492 GGNYKGFARADMY
+492 GGNYKGFARTDMY

-512 VSTRAT
+512 VSTCAT

-560 DYCYHRATHDISQS
+560 DYSYHRATHDISQR
-574 TTYLADG
+574 TTYLANG
-581 GDYVNVSEQTSPLTK
+581 GDYVTVSEQTSPMTK

-603 MNYLKNADRVYLS
+603 VNYLKNADRVYLS

-629 GDVVANQ
+629 GDVVANG
-636 QSVEQRRKTSSFELG
+636 SLVEQRRKTSTFEVG
-651 NELFWMGRTE
+651 NEFFWMGRTE

-680 RLSFSQDGTDYGQTA
+680 RLSFVSDGNGYGQTA
-695 QSSTLSM
+695 RSSTLSV

-712 GKSFRLNLPV
+712 GSSFRLNLPV

-729 DLETYR
+729 DLETER
-735 MATGDQNDIRG
+735 CGEFEMRNSGVGDLKSPPTDRNDVRG

-795 GINYTFSANSKLSFS
+795 GIDYTFSANSKLSFS

-848 HTSGDWKWQLPM
+848 RTSGEWKWQLPM

-901 STSFSASVTKN
+901 STSFSVAASKN
-912 IPTLFAKLGADGSY
+912 IPSLFAKLEANGRY
-926 SFGSG
+926 SFGSD
-931 EQAIS
+931 EQAVNES
-936 SSMGGGQEEAT
+936 
-947 VIDTRT
+947 VVDTRT
-953 NSYALHGNATITPV
+953 NSYALHGNATVTPV

-985 SEESN
+985 SEKSN
-990 TTTSLTHSGAVH
+990 TTTSRSHSGAVH
-1002 IFPIATLDL
+1002 IFPIASLDL
-1011 SLDYD
+1011 SLDYE
-1016 HVRRQLTADQY
+1016 HVRRQLTADQF
-1027 KRMSLFNASAQYKWK
+1027 KRMSLFNASAQYKRK

-1050 DNLLNQRH
+1050 DNLLNQRR
-1058 YAYTI
+1058 YAYTL
-1063 FNGINTYTY
+1063 FNGVNTYTY
-1072 DYALCGRT
+1072 DYTLCGRT
-1080 ALLRATFKL
+1080 VVLRATFKL

>member
-1 MNKTKIIVVE
+1 MVLAVHASAQMRVTGRV
-11 DNIVYCEYVCNMLSR
+11 
-26 EGYRNMK
+26 
-33 AYHLSTAKKHLQQA
+33 
-47 TDNDIVVAD
+47 
-56 LRLPDGSG
+56 
-64 IDLLCWMRKE
+64 IDLQNKPVSDVIVKMVSGTKTLAFTSTNAKGEYALELKSATSGEVSLQFTHISYEKE
-74 GKMQPFIIMT
+74 S
-84 DYAEVNTAVESM
+84 ERLS
-96 KLGSIDYIPKQLV
+96 
-109 EDKLVPLIRS
+109 
-119 ILKERQAGQRRMPVF
+119 LKERVTKVDMVLTPKAVSLKEVTVKPDPLRQRG
-134 ARDGSAFQKIM
+134 D
-145 HRIRL
+145 
-150 VAATDMSVMIFGEN
+150 T
-164 GTGKE
+164 
-169 HIAHLL
+169 
-175 HDKSKRAGKPF
+175 
-186 VAVDCGSLSKELAP
+186 LS
-200 SAFFGHVKGAFT
+200 H
-212 GADNAKKGYFHE
+212 
-224 AEGGTLFL
+224 
-232 DEVGNLAL
+232 NLASFL
-240 ETQQMLLRAIQERRY
+240 
-255 RPVGDKADRN
+255 GK
-265 FNVRIIAATNED
+265 
-277 LEVSVNEKRFRQ
+277 
-289 DLLYRL
+289 
-295 HDFGITVPPLRDC
+295 G
-308 QEDIMPL
+308 
-315 AEFFREIA
+315 
-323 NNELECK
+323 
-330 VSGFSSEARK
+330 
-340 ALLTHSWPGNVRE
+340 
-353 LRQKIMDVTLEDGLK
+353 DVTLEDGLK

-376 KNGGISY
+376 QNGGISY

-460 GYMEDGDDRLQAL
+460 GIAPHSAPEGATIDPQHGNVSPSGDERGALRAL

-532 QYLYQ
+532 EYLYQ

-560 DYCYHRATHDISQS
+560 DYSYHRATHDISQS

-581 GDYVNVSEQTSPLTK
+581 GNYVTVSEQTSPLTK

-603 MNYLKNADRVYLS
+603 VNYLKNADRVYLS

-629 GDVVANQ
+629 GDVVANRWSSESHQ
-636 QSVEQRRKTSSFELG
+636 ARLDGRVVTEVDEVSGSLVEQRRKTSSFEVG

-671 VSFKRTPTL
+671 VSFRRTPTL
-680 RLSFSQDGTDYGQTA
+680 RLSFSQDGTNYGQTA

-735 MATGDQNDIRG
+735 TATGEMNDIRG

-757 EIHSKNRRFY
+757 EIHSRNRRFY

-901 STSFSASVTKN
+901 STSFSVAATKN

-936 SSMGGGQEEAT
+936 SSMGGGQEGAT

-979 WSRSRY
+979 WSETKNSPP
-985 SEESN
+985 SQGGAGGGSSL
-990 TTTSLTHSGAVH
+990 TSLSHSGAIHV
-1002 IFPIATLDL
+1002 FPIAALDL

-1063 FNGINTYTY
+1063 FDGINTYTY
-1072 DYALCGRT
+1072 DYTLCGRT

>member
-1 MNKTKIIVVE
+1 MLRLQYIILYIALAVHASAQVKVTGRVI
-11 DNIVYCEYVCNMLSR
+11 D
-26 EGYRNMK
+26 
-33 AYHLSTAKKHLQQA
+33 LQQKPVS
-47 TDNDIVVAD
+47 DVIV
-56 LRLPDGSG
+56 
-64 IDLLCWMRKE
+64 
-74 GKMQPFIIMT
+74 
-84 DYAEVNTAVESM
+84 
-96 KLGSIDYIPKQLV
+96 
-109 EDKLVPLIRS
+109 KLVSGSKTLAFTSSNAKGEYSLELKNVPSGEVSLHFTHIS
-119 ILKERQAGQRRMPVF
+119 YEKESEQLTLKERTMKV
-134 ARDGSAFQKIM
+134 
-145 HRIRL
+145 
-150 VAATDMSVMIFGEN
+150 DMVLTPKSISL
-164 GTGKE
+164 KE
-169 HIAHLL
+169 VTV
-175 HDKSKRAGKPF
+175 KP
-186 VAVDCGSLSKELAP
+186 DP
-200 SAFFGHVKGAFT
+200 
-212 GADNAKKGYFHE
+212 
-224 AEGGTLFL
+224 
-232 DEVGNLAL
+232 
-240 ETQQMLLRAIQERRY
+240 
-255 RPVGDKADRN
+255 
-265 FNVRIIAATNED
+265 
-277 LEVSVNEKRFRQ
+277 
-289 DLLYRL
+289 
-295 HDFGITVPPLRDC
+295 
-308 QEDIMPL
+308 
-315 AEFFREIA
+315 
-323 NNELECK
+323 
-330 VSGFSSEARK
+330 
-340 ALLTHSWPGNVRE
+340 
-353 LRQKIMDVTLEDGLK
+353 LRQKGDTLSHNLASFLGKGDVTLEDGLK

-376 KNGGISY
+376 QNGGISY

-415 TNVEIVRNHHSRRV
+415 TNVEIVRNYHSRRV

-460 GYMEDGDDRLQAL
+460 GYMEDGNDKLQAL

-532 QYLYQ
+532 EYLYQ
-537 RNGMATVNGIL
+537 RNGMATLNGIL

-560 DYCYHRATHDISQS
+560 DYSYHRATHDISQS
-574 TTYLADG
+574 TTYLAEG
-581 GDYVNVSEQTSPLTK
+581 GNYVTVSEQTSPLTK

-603 MNYLKNADRVYLS
+603 VNYLKNADRVYLS
-616 ETFVLKGKFEQNE
+616 ETFVLKGKFEENE
-629 GDVVANQ
+629 GDVVANG
-636 QSVEQRRKTSSFELG
+636 SLVEQRRKTSSFEVG

-661 KGARRHVHAN
+661 KGARRHVHAS
-671 VSFKRTPTL
+671 VSFRRTPTL

-702 NVGSSFQIPI
+702 NVGSSFNIPI

-735 MATGDQNDIRG
+735 TATGEMNDIRG

-757 EIHSKNRRFY
+757 EIHSRNRRFY

-779 YYNKLNYT
+779 YYNRRNSESHPSSLEDGRVVTEEGKANKLNYT

-795 GINYTFSANSKLSFS
+795 GINYTFSANSKLQFS
-810 TGYTTSIGDMM
+810 TGYTTQIGDMM

-832 RSVRTSSGI
+832 RTVRTSSGI

-860 QYFTLSLAAT
+860 QYFTLSLAAS
-870 HSEGKQNTL
+870 HSEGRQNTL

-896 DSRSR
+896 DIRSR
-901 STSFSASVTKN
+901 STNFSASVTKN
-912 IPTLFAKLGADGSY
+912 IPSIFAKLGADGSY

-931 EQAIS
+931 EQAVD
-936 SSMGGGQEEAT
+936 ET

-1002 IFPIATLDL
+1002 IFPIVALDL

-1027 KRMSLFNASAQYKWK
+1027 KHMSLFNASAQYKWK
-1042 RLVLRLEL
+1042 QCVLRLEL
-1050 DNLLNQRH
+1050 TNLLNQRS
-1058 YAYTI
+1058 YSYTV
-1063 FNGINTYTY
+1063 FDGINTYTY
-1072 DYALCGRT
+1072 DYGLCGRT
-1080 ALLRATFKL
+1080 VMLRATFKL